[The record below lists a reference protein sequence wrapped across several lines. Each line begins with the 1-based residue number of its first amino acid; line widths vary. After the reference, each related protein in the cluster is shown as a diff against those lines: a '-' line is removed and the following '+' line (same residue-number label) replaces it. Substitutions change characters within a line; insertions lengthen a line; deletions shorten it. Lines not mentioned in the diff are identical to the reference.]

1 MINVV
6 EKFLDE
12 FGLKS
17 ADNNFLIG
25 FSGGYDSLCML
36 DILNELSRKYG
47 FKIIAL
53 HLNHNWRGEESRQE
67 ELNCK
72 NFCEKTNIEFISE
85 TLENG
90 QKTESFAREAR
101 YNFFLKYARKYPNS
115 SIFTAHTRTD
125 NKETIIYRIIKGTGI
140 KGLQGIP
147 PKRMLEEIPL
157 YRPILSF
164 SRKEIEDYCNSKG
177 LVPNTDSSNFDVTY
191 KRNFIRLKI
200 MPLFEEINFHAEK
213 AIISL
218 SKIAISQTNIINEYM
233 DLIKKDIF
241 EDSKILTSKF
251 KNLSEDVKKKII
263 YDICS
268 EQNYSTTFHFSLKEN
283 KLKLDY
289 DSKKIDDILEFINN
303 NLSSKAGSR
312 HSLTN
317 DLWLFASSKYIYLI
331 TKIKVDKNRN
341 EISISQEGGYEI
353 PGTNRAFSL
362 KKYTGNNFKFP
373 GENALTAYVNLD
385 NIGLDLTIRTRR
397 DGDFIIPFGMT
408 GSMKLKKYLNSKGI
422 SQHNKDELIL
432 LCKDSEILW
441 VAGVGLS
448 NKLKVVNTPSHVL
461 ELKNK

>member
-1 MINVV
+1 MIETVD
-6 EKFLDE
+6 KFLDE
-12 FGLKS
+12 YNLKNP
-17 ADNNFLIG
+17 DNKFLVG
-25 FSGGYDSLCML
+25 FSGGYDSLCLL
-36 DILNELSRKYG
+36 DILNELSKKHG

-101 YNFFLKYARKYPNS
+101 YAFFLKYARKYPNS
-115 SIFTAHTRTD
+115 SIFTAHTHTD
-125 NKETIIYRIIKGTGI
+125 NAETIIYRIIKGTGI

-147 PKRMLEEIPL
+147 PKRMLEGIPL
-157 YRPILSF
+157 YRPILPF

-218 SKIAISQTNIINEYM
+218 SKIANSQTNIVNEYTS
-233 DLIKKDIF
+233 LIKKDIF

-263 YDICS
+263 YDICL
-268 EQNYSTTFHFSLKEN
+268 EQN
-283 KLKLDY
+283 LDY

-317 DLWLFASSKYIYLI
+317 DLWLFVSSKYIYLI
-331 TKIKVDKNRN
+331 TKIKADKNKN
-341 EISISQEGGYEI
+341 EINILQEDEYEI
-353 PGTNRAFSL
+353 PGTNKAFSL
-362 KKYTGNNFKFP
+362 KKYTSNNNFKFP
-373 GENALTAYVNLD
+373 SENAFIAYVDLN
-385 NIGLDLTIRTRR
+385 NIGLDLTLRTRHE
-397 DGDFIIPFGMT
+397 GDFIVPFGMT

-432 LCKDSEILW
+432 LCKDSEVLW

-461 ELKNK
+461 ELREVNA